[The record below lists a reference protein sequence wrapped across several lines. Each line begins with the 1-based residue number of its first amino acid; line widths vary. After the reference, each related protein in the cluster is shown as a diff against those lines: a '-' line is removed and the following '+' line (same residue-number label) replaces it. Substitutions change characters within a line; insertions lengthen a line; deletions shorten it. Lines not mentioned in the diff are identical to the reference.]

1 MIASGSDDGTVR
13 FWNLDG
19 QLIKTLYSYSSMVRS
34 PAFSPDGQQLAVG
47 SRESM
52 LILWD
57 LNEVLALDELRYGC
71 AWIKDYLE
79 FNASLSESDR
89 RLCDGIKVVH

>member
-1 MIASGSDDGTVR
+1 
-13 FWNLDG
+13 
-19 QLIKTLYSYSSMVRS
+19 
-34 PAFSPDGQQLAVG
+34 
-47 SRESM
+47 M